1 MVLPS
6 LLRNSPGVLQINCRR
21 VNIGA
26 VELSKLLR
34 RLRGRLP
41 MRVEVASKKAKGP
54 SHNPALRPPLVRLQV
69 KPAAESRKAR
79 EPTRN
84 PAALQAGDRPL
95 VVGKRNRRAERKKAS
110 KVLQLPLALNDVN
123 LNLGIDNGPGVIRD
137 RLAYMDCSSGN
148 RVGCETRWLASD
160 RGRHARF

>member
-1 MVLPS
+1 MRIELENKEGREP
-6 LLRNSPGVLQINCRR
+6 LRNPT
-21 VNIGA
+21 
-26 VELSKLLR
+26 LR
-34 RLRGRLP
+34 L
-41 MRVEVASKKAKGP
+41 
-54 SHNPALRPPLVRLQV
+54 PLVRLQV
-69 KPAAESRKAR
+69 KPRAESSEAR
-79 EPTRN
+79 ELTRN
-84 PAALQAGDRPL
+84 PAVLRAGDRPL
-95 VVGKRNRRAERKKAS
+95 VVGKRNRRAERKKAN

>member
-1 MVLPS
+1 
-6 LLRNSPGVLQINCRR
+6 
-21 VNIGA
+21 
-26 VELSKLLR
+26 
-34 RLRGRLP
+34 

-69 KPAAESRKAR
+69 KPGAESRKAR

-123 LNLGIDNGPGVIRD
+123 LNLGIDPLLKGV
-137 RLAYMDCSSGN
+137 
-148 RVGCETRWLASD
+148 
-160 RGRHARF
+160 